1 MECTDGPESDNK
13 RMKAFSRC
21 FEPFVSHG
29 PVRNLS
35 EVADEGDKVVLTD
48 TELESQF
55 IADGDMSP
63 PRMD

>member
-13 RMKAFSRC
+13 RMRAFSCC

-29 PVRNLS
+29 PVRKLS
-35 EVADEGDKVVLTD
+35 EVADEDDKAVLTS
-48 TELESQF
+48 TEPESQF
-55 IADGDMSP
+55 IVDGDMSP

>member
-1 MECTDGPESDNK
+1 
-13 RMKAFSRC
+13 MKAFSRC